1 LERHDYLKAR
11 SFEDKKMRKP
21 YITIGGALF
30 LAGFV
35 TTATAPEA
43 QAQFKKITEKEEIEA
58 GRQSAAQ
65 AVKEYGAAL
74 PASDPRAR
82 RVARLGAL
90 FAAQSKRRNIPF
102 SYTVLQNDK
111 VLNAFAAPGGPVFVT
126 TKLISTASNDAEL
139 AYVLGH
145 ETGHIE
151 NKHIV
156 TAVQKQ
162 QKVGLVAGIL
172 GSILSRG
179 KSGNIVGA
187 ATGITYNLWQSG
199 YSRDQE
205 SDADTYGV
213 RAMSRLGFDPRAAV
227 SMLGKLGGN
236 SSGLSKYLASHPNP
250 ETRQKRVTDLIN
262 KENLTDVAKRAGGP
276 RLSESSGE
284 QDIYRNTSFNSSAD
298 TYSST
303 PAYSNSNDVS
313 RLDAPL
319 QVVDSGGSRV
329 VLVPVAPLAAYAG
342 GSAKVEAGNA
352 VLVSRGSSSLRLQLG
367 SNEATLN
374 GRRVSLSA
382 TPRLIGNRFYAPLGS
397 VAAGLGGS
405 ASYDGSRNAVRID
418 FDGQGGYLALP

>member
-1 LERHDYLKAR
+1 
-11 SFEDKKMRKP
+11 MRKP

-35 TTATAPEA
+35 ATATAPEA
-43 QAQFKKITEKEEIEA
+43 QAQFKKITEREEIEA

-90 FAAQSKRRNIPF
+90 FAAQSKRKNIPF

-126 TKLISTASNDAEL
+126 TKLISTAANDAEL

-179 KSGNIVGA
+179 RSGNIVGA

-236 SSGLSKYLASHPNP
+236 TGGLSKYLASHPNP

-262 KENLTDVAKRAGGP
+262 KENLIEVAKRAGGP
-276 RLSESSGE
+276 RLSASSGE
-284 QDIYRNTSFNSSAD
+284 QDIYRNTSFSSNND
-298 TYSST
+298 
-303 PAYSNSNDVS
+303 AYSNGSYGSDASASNGNDAS

-319 QVVDSGGSRV
+319 QVVNSGGFRV
-329 VLVPVAPLAAYAG
+329 VLAPIAPLAAYAG
-342 GSAKVEAGNA
+342 GSARVEGENT

-405 ASYDGSRNAVRID
+405 AAYDGSRNAVKID
-418 FDGQGGYLALP
+418 FDGRGGYLSLP